1 MNNKAISIIIP
12 ALNEE
17 GAIGETIKKIQDV
30 FASTKR
36 RFEVIVVDDGST
48 DDTGKKA
55 EEAGARVIRHP
66 INTGY
71 GSALLSGIASARYE
85 LIGMIDG
92 DGSYQPEDF
101 HKLLEFGDDFDMVI
115 GARTGVHY
123 RGSFLKTPARE
134 AFHWLAQ
141 YITGEKIPDVN
152 SGMRV
157 FKKEAIAKI
166 EHIIC
171 RGFSFSTTLTLN
183 LLSGGSFV
191 KFVPISYHKRVGR
204 SHVRYLRDTL
214 RAGQIMVETLIY
226 FNPIKIMLPLVLLSF
241 FISPIFF
248 FSWLF
253 FHKDMWLLIS
263 AISFLSSLH
272 LFGMGLIMDRIRM
285 NR

>member
-1 MNNKAISIIIP
+1 MDKAISIIIP

-17 GAIGETIKKIQDV
+17 RAIGETVRKIQDV
-30 FASTKR
+30 LNSTKR

-48 DDTGKKA
+48 DDTSKKA
-55 EEAGARVIRHP
+55 EEAGARVIKHP
-66 INTGY
+66 TNAGY
-71 GSALLSGIASARYE
+71 GSALLSGIAGARYE
-85 LIGMIDG
+85 LIGMMDG
-92 DGSYQPEDF
+92 DGSYLPEDF
-101 HKLLEFGDDFDMVI
+101 LKLLEFSDDFDMVI

-157 FKKEAIAKI
+157 FKKGVMEKI
-166 EHIIC
+166 THIVC
-171 RGFSFSTTLTLN
+171 RGFSFSTTMTLN
-183 LLSGGSFV
+183 LLWGGCFV

-214 RAGQIMVETLIY
+214 RAGQIMVGTLIY
-226 FNPIKIMLPLVLLSF
+226 FNPIKMMLPLVLLSF
-241 FISPIFF
+241 FISLIFF

-263 AISFLSSLH
+263 VISFLSSCH
-272 LFGMGLIMDRIRM
+272 LFGIGLIMDRIRM
-285 NR
+285 NK